1 MTLFSLYSGV
11 IRYMGPTELG
21 EGTWLGVELR
31 KPKGKNDGSVQGK
44 RYFTCP
50 PNYGLLVKPSRV
62 TLRGINGAKILAEQN
77 ASVSVSQ
84 NLSRST
90 RSNDNLH
97 LSRSSSREGS
107 FVNGNESGEKL

>member
-1 MTLFSLYSGV
+1 
-11 IRYMGPTELG
+11 MGPTDFG

-50 PNYGLLVKPSRV
+50 PNCGLIVKPSRV

-77 ASVSVSQ
+77 AHAISRPRYNES
-84 NLSRST
+84 LSW
-90 RSNDNLH
+90 
-97 LSRSSSREGS
+97 SRSSSREGS
-107 FVNGNESGEKL
+107 IVNGNDSIDK